1 MFWEKISGFKSR
13 LAHQLRETSNQLRL
27 LVFLLFSMGFAIFVV
42 CNSIRLSA
50 FSYWNIANL
59 DANLATKLD
68 TKLATKLDTDLSAL
82 VKKRSEG
89 GD

>member
-1 MFWEKISGFKSR
+1 MLLDITSGFKSR
-13 LAHQLRETSNQLRL
+13 LAHQLRKTSNQLRL
-27 LVFLLFSMGFAIFVV
+27 LVFLLFSMGFAIFIV

-50 FSYWNIANL
+50 FSYWNIANP
-59 DANLATKLD
+59 DANLDTKLD
-68 TKLATKLDTDLSAL
+68 TGLYVL